1 MNVIK
6 YNVNSGDVCQIGRQY
21 EYGKTQVIFEGY
33 QVIDSANE
41 IYFKFVGRTDDSKYL
56 IPIVDMTLDITQQL
70 TKHVGQFRCQLE
82 EMNTEGTLVSQS
94 PVFYVAV
101 KRSIKVGAAYEVQDP
116 RLETIYQKYNEMYNI
131 ISQTNE
137 TSLANESQRQAEW
150 ITLKQEVA
158 DAVASIDGKLDW
170 YKASTTDTLQ
180 ARLNGFIG
188 EAEGSIQ
195 TALETYETQTD
206 SNINDKLTAY
216 QSKTT
221 SDINRMFDDSDRT
234 SKEKIDALASELDQR
249 RLAGEF
255 NGSDGYTPVK
265 GKDYFTESEI
275 VQFKKD
281 VTPKKR
287 IDYFTD
293 SEISQIQNEVSSG
306 AIGEFRVVVQT
317 ETDKF
322 NTNAANKVSEF
333 DAHTEQIQTDISSLK
348 SDVSANQSE
357 LGRTNSYLDAL
368 FKLNKGQTY
377 DVLKQE
383 SEAYSVD
390 VPSGSHYASVDKV
403 GGKSIVWNQLISTST
418 QVYPYGGTYDSQT
431 GTYEVT
437 EISSA
442 NRLQIGFIDKFKEN
456 HKYLS
461 IAFIKAPYD
470 NECLMSWGGAI
481 TTINDITPNVWCRSY
496 GIGALP
502 TTAYAQLRIGFD
514 VTTNYAIGDSI
525 EIKNIQLFDLT
536 QMFGSTIA
544 DYIYSLEQANAGAGV
559 AWFKKLFPADY
570 YPYSEPTIISSQT
583 DRVDVRGK
591 NLFDNSSMLDGYYDS
606 STGKFIAN
614 SATKATSKFKSNPS
628 TNYILSVNE
637 KSISGYLY
645 EWRGDDYIGR
655 KPIPITGVFTT
666 SAETTLIAIAL
677 YDASASSI
685 PVGALIQLEEGSV
698 VTEYSPYSLQQIETG
713 FPVLNSAG
721 TVYDYIDLNEG
732 KLHQRV
738 GKVVIDGSQAFDGGI
753 GVGEYGNVAYISTS
767 KLNIKLPKGKYY
779 GIISD
784 RFNSLILDSSIGYNI
799 PLYDMTVYNTGNL
812 EIGWNYLAFCLP
824 STVTSNELTIEWFS
838 NNPTTVY
845 YELAEEIITDIEI
858 PTELTD
864 WLTVEAGGS
873 VTFHNADEGKR
884 LLVPNKLSFVRK
896 LDEVSV

>member
-56 IPIVDMTLDITQQL
+56 IPIIDMTLDITQQL

-234 SKEKIDALASELDQR
+234 SKEKIDKYISEIEQR
-249 RLAGEF
+249 RIAGEF

-317 ETDKF
+317 ETDNF

-333 DAHTEQIQTDISSLK
+333 DAHTEQIQADISELK
-348 SDVSANQSE
+348 SDLGDISDISNNIIDESKITKNIVINTSGVEVANNNYMVSDFVSLKKGDKVTFKSHTETELIGIFAIQAYDSNKNSIGRVKECYSGNIETYTVASDSVAFIRFSIGINTTEPMAVFGETLTPYKPYGFKTAIDTVARNEFELFKTSDKLLFTKDGDSVKIHIPTINGYTFYVFKKWIDTSAFSNVWKLWQYGTSDKSLNTLFASEENIEWEGVVRESDGAYFIGGYHGDETVQTISFLIDGNVYDSTIKNVENMACDSVKIICFSNIFSCADHTTLLFDRYKVLTFNKDGLNISNRWICKSPVSIGIIYPVMMSINRIVDNKNIVEFGRYDDKFVITPLDPNVEAPEGGCTYRSEYAHYTEMWGDNLYAKCVVKNSVLPSPKKYMFVDRTNQSNIAKMYF
-357 LGRTNSYLDAL
+357 GYNDTSIPTS
-368 FKLNKGQTY
+368 FVSGTQI
-377 DVLKQE
+377 E
-383 SEAYSVD
+383 SEAQFVIE
-390 VPSGSHYASVDKV
+390 K
-403 GGKSIVWNQLISTST
+403 
-418 QVYPYGGTYDSQT
+418 
-431 GTYEVT
+431 
-437 EISSA
+437 
-442 NRLQIGFIDKFKEN
+442 
-456 HKYLS
+456 
-461 IAFIKAPYD
+461 
-470 NECLMSWGGAI
+470 
-481 TTINDITPNVWCRSY
+481 PNV
-496 GIGALP
+496 
-502 TTAYAQLRIGFD
+502 
-514 VTTNYAIGDSI
+514 TN
-525 EIKNIQLFDLT
+525 
-536 QMFGSTIA
+536 
-544 DYIYSLEQANAGAGV
+544 
-559 AWFKKLFPADY
+559 
-570 YPYSEPTIISSQT
+570 
-583 DRVDVRGK
+583 
-591 NLFDNSSMLDGYYDS
+591 
-606 STGKFIAN
+606 
-614 SATKATSKFKSNPS
+614 
-628 TNYILSVNE
+628 
-637 KSISGYLY
+637 
-645 EWRGDDYIGR
+645 
-655 KPIPITGVFTT
+655 
-666 SAETTLIAIAL
+666 
-677 YDASASSI
+677 
-685 PVGALIQLEEGSV
+685 
-698 VTEYSPYSLQQIETG
+698 
-713 FPVLNSAG
+713 
-721 TVYDYIDLNEG
+721 
-732 KLHQRV
+732 
-738 GKVVIDGSQAFDGGI
+738 
-753 GVGEYGNVAYISTS
+753 
-767 KLNIKLPKGKYY
+767 
-779 GIISD
+779 
-784 RFNSLILDSSIGYNI
+784 
-799 PLYDMTVYNTGNL
+799 
-812 EIGWNYLAFCLP
+812 
-824 STVTSNELTIEWFS
+824 
-838 NNPTTVY
+838 
-845 YELAEEIITDIEI
+845 
-858 PTELTD
+858 
-864 WLTVEAGGS
+864 
-873 VTFHNADEGKR
+873 
-884 LLVPNKLSFVRK
+884 
-896 LDEVSV
+896 